1 MTSVRVRI
9 PALSFEPCTFRS
21 RLSFIKDIVPVPLDV
36 LDDQFGAADM
46 RATANAASGDG
57 VLT

>member
-9 PALSFEPCTFRS
+9 PALSLEPCTFRS

-36 LDDQFGAADM
+36 LDDI
-46 RATANAASGDG
+46 
-57 VLT
+57 